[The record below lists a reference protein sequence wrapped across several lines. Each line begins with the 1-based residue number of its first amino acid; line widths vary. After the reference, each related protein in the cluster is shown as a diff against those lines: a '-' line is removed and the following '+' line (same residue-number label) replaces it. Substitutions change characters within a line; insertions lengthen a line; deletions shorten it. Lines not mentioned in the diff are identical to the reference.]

1 VEVDVEEPME
11 NFALGQPN
19 RKRPSFPTGHSPIVT
34 PAAFLPRELPKEK
47 PPSPTPPRCYESE
60 SGMAIES
67 SS

>member
-1 VEVDVEEPME
+1 MEVDVEEPME

-47 PPSPTPPRCYESE
+47 PISY
-60 SGMAIES
+60 AALL
-67 SS
+67 